1 MLLDRVTARLV
12 EGMHALQVTRDGR
25 LIERLEGDPAFHDL
39 VDPQAVRSTPHRQSS
54 EHRVRATAQPPKH
67 RPRLGE
73 VGGFVQHMV
82 VDAHRRVGA
91 EHEILRVP
99 RTDPIRLQRGIV
111 EHHVPRIGI
120 RRFVLGHRRRDDF
133 ERDSELREEFAAARR
148 GGGKNKAR
156 HVAQLA
162 GNSRSG

>member
-1 MLLDRVTARLV
+1 
-12 EGMHALQVTRDGR
+12 MHALQVTRDGR
-25 LIERLEGDPAFHDL
+25 LIERLEGDPTFHDL
-39 VDPQAVRSTPHRQSS
+39 VDPQAVRAAPQRETRKN
-54 EHRVRATAQPPKH
+54 RMRAPAQPPKH

-91 EHEILRVP
+91 EHEVLRVL
-99 RTDPIRLQRGIV
+99 RTDPIRLHRGVV

-120 RRFVLGHRRRDDF
+120 RCFVLRHRRRYDF

-148 GGGKNKAR
+148 GGGENEAR
-156 HVAQLA
+156 HEAQLA
-162 GNSRSG
+162 GNSPSG